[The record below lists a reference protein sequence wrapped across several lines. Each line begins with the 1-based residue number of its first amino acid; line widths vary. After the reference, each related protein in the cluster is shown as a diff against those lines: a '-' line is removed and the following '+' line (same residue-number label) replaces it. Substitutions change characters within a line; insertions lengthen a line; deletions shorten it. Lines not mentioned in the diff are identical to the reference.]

1 MKRKSNIRDFF
12 SPQRRKDAKFWLV
25 PFFAPSRLCGKS
37 LFFVCYFLVLALSG
51 FGQTAKEL
59 EEKKKRLQDDIK
71 YTNKL
76 LDETENSK
84 KSSLNQLRLL
94 NTKIEMRQELIKTI
108 AKEVKLIDKQINQT
122 NSVVGSLENDL
133 KKLKAE
139 YAQMIYFAWKNQN
152 SYSRLMFIFS
162 SKDFNQAYLRLKY
175 IQQYSDYRKKQAKII
190 KETQLALGEKIDVLK
205 KSRTEKATLL
215 TNEEQE
221 KLKLTSEKKEK
232 DELLENLQDREASLK
247 KELKQKQNETLKLQK
262 EIERIIAEEIRKRE
276 EERRKK
282 AEADKAAGKEVKETV
297 KGFSLTAEETLISDN
312 FELNKGKLPWPSATG
327 IITGHFGEQSHPD
340 LPNVKIN
347 NNGIDIGTDKGAKAR
362 AVFDGTVSAIISI
375 PGAYK
380 AVMVRHGDYISVY
393 ANLEEVY
400 VKKDDKIKV
409 KQEIGKVHTDE
420 SEGKT
425 ELHLEIWK
433 GSVKTNP
440 EEWILLKK

>member
-1 MKRKSNIRDFF
+1 MKRKSSFF
-12 SPQRRKDAKFWLV
+12 SPQRRRGAKGL
-25 PFFAPSRLCGKS
+25 FFSAPLLLCGKF
-37 LFFVCYFLVLALSG
+37 LFFVFCCLLLATSG
-51 FGQTAKEL
+51 FAQTAKEL
-59 EEKKKRLQDDIK
+59 EEKKKQLQEDIK

-76 LDETENSK
+76 ISETESSK
-84 KSSLNQLRLL
+84 KNSLSQLRLL

-108 AKEVKLIDKQINQT
+108 AKEVRLIDKQINQT

-152 SYSRLMFIFS
+152 AYSKLMFIFS

-175 IQQYSDYRKKQAKII
+175 IQQYADYRKKQAKII
-190 KETQLALGEKIDVLK
+190 KDTQLALGEKIDVLK

-221 KLKLTSEKKEK
+221 KLKLTTEKKEK
-232 DELLENLQDREASLK
+232 DDLLEKLQNREAQLK
-247 KELKQKQNETLKLQK
+247 KELKQKQTEAQKLQK
-262 EIERIIAEEIRKRE
+262 EIERIIAEEIKKRE
-276 EERRKK
+276 EEARKK
-282 AEADKAAGKEVKETV
+282 AAADKAAGKEVKETP
-297 KGFSLTAEETLISDN
+297 KGFAMTPEEMLISDN
-312 FELNKGKLPWPSATG
+312 FEINKGKLPWPSDRG
-327 IITGHFGEQSHPD
+327 IITGHFGESTHPD

-347 NNGIDIGTDKGAKAR
+347 NNGIDIGTDRGAKAR

-380 AVMVRHGDYISVY
+380 AVMVRHGDFISVY

-420 SEGKT
+420 TEGKT
-425 ELHLEIWK
+425 ELHFEIWK
-433 GSVKTNP
+433 GNAKTNP

>member
-1 MKRKSNIRDFF
+1 MKRKSRIW
-12 SPQRRKDAKFWLV
+12 SLV
-25 PFFAPSRLCGKS
+25 ICHL
-37 LFFVCYFLVLALSG
+37 LLVVSG
-51 FGQTAKEL
+51 FAQTAKEL
-59 EEKKKRLQDDIK
+59 EEKKKQLQDDIK

-76 LDETENSK
+76 LDETETSK
-84 KSSLNQLRLL
+84 KKSLNQLRLL
-94 NTKIEMRQELIKTI
+94 GTKIEMRQELIKTI
-108 AKEVKLIDKQINQT
+108 SKEVKLIDKQINQT

-152 SYSRLMFIFS
+152 SYNRLMFIFS

-175 IQQYSDYRKKQAKII
+175 IQQYADYRKKQAKII
-190 KETQLALGEKIDVLK
+190 KETQTALGEKIDVLK
-205 KSRTEKATLL
+205 KSRNEKAALL

-232 DELLENLQDREASLK
+232 DELLETLQDREAQLK
-247 KELKQKQNETLKLQK
+247 KELKQKQNEAQKLQK

-282 AEADKAAGKEVKETV
+282 AEADKAAGKEVKETP
-297 KGFSLTAEETLISDN
+297 KGFSMTPEEILISDN
-312 FELNKGKLPWPSATG
+312 FELNKGKLPWPSERG
-327 IITGHFGEQSHPD
+327 IITGHFGESTHPD

-347 NNGIDIGTDKGAKAR
+347 NNGIDIGTDKDAKAR

-380 AVMVRHGDYISVY
+380 AVMVRHGDFISVY
-393 ANLEEVY
+393 SNLEEVY
-400 VKKDDKIKV
+400 VKSQEKIKV
-409 KQEIGKVHTDE
+409 KQELGKVHTDE

-425 ELHLEIWK
+425 ELHFEIWR
-433 GSVKTNP
+433 GNAKTNP
-440 EEWILLKK
+440 EEWLLLKK